1 MGPTLS
7 CVHIDP
13 SEAPSAVVFNLSLPL
28 WCPSPPFHGFR
39 FWPSGV
45 LGRGS
50 LDPNTFPYP
59 SGTSLLPFSI
69 AIGHFPARLNRPV
82 FRSAACQ
89 GARKNVRFEGMT
101 SGFVSRWMALV
112 GAPHFSRNPVVV
124 GSVQRRV
131 RWCVCGG
138 VIWSDVPRTRRCSDV
153 RGKGRPDMPICI
165 FIPWGRLLI
174 KSTSRA
180 ASLWVAGHRG

>member
-89 GARKNVRFEGMT
+89 GARENVRFEGMT

-131 RWCVCGG
+131 RWCVCGVCVVVSSARACRG
-138 VIWSDVPRTRRCSDV
+138 RAAARTCQERVAR
-153 RGKGRPDMPICI
+153 
-165 FIPWGRLLI
+165 
-174 KSTSRA
+174 TSRY
-180 ASLWVAGHRG
+180 